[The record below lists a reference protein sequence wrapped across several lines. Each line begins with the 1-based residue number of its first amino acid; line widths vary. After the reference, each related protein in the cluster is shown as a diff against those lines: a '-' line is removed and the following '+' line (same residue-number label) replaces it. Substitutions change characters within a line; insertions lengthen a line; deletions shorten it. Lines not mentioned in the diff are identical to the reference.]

1 MRRALAVT
9 ATLFVAACV
18 RPMTQFDRYMAAG
31 QWSDAAREF
40 SGDSLLQND
49 EEAIYQAAVLHGTPD
64 RQTYDPTRARG
75 LFQGLLTK
83 FPGTK
88 HRDDAAARM
97 MLLDDVLRTRR
108 VAAARERE
116 LEDRIAALTR
126 ESQTLRIRVDSVAAQ
141 SDSLRGAIG
150 RLETLRKEREAELA
164 ALRLELQ
171 RLKEIDLKPRPTR
184 PPAQTREPSKG

>member
-1 MRRALAVT
+1 MMRRAVAVT
-9 ATLFVAACV
+9 ITLVVAACV
-18 RPMTQFDRYMAAG
+18 HPPTQFDRYMASG
-31 QWSDAAREF
+31 QWVDAAREF
-40 SGDSLLQND
+40 SSDSLLQND
-49 EEAIYQAAVLHGTPD
+49 EEAIYQAAILHGTPD
-64 RQTYDPTRARG
+64 RPTYDPTRARG

-108 VAAARERE
+108 VAAARERD
-116 LEDRIAALTR
+116 LEDRIAKLER
-126 ESQTLRIRVDSVAAQ
+126 ETQTLRVRIDSSAAQ
-141 SDSLRGAIG
+141 SDSLRGVIA
-150 RLETLRKEREAELA
+150 RVETLRKDRETELA

-184 PPAQTREPSKG
+184 PPA

>member
-1 MRRALAVT
+1 MRRVFAVT
-9 ATLFVAACV
+9 ATLLVAACV
-18 RPMTQFDRYMAAG
+18 HRTPSQFDRYMASG
-31 QWSDAAREF
+31 QWVDAAREF
-40 SGDSLLQND
+40 STDSLLQND
-49 EEAIYQAAVLHGTPD
+49 EEAIYQAAILHGTPD
-64 RQTYDPTRARG
+64 RPTYDPTRARG

-83 FPGTK
+83 FPGSK

-126 ESQTLRIRVDSVAAQ
+126 ESATLRVRIDSSATQ
-141 SDSLRGAIG
+141 SDSLRGTIA
-150 RLETLRKEREAELA
+150 RLDALRKDRDTELA

-184 PPAQTREPSKG
+184 PPR

>member
-1 MRRALAVT
+1 MLVLA
-9 ATLFVAACV
+9 ATMVAAACV
-18 RPMTQFDRYMAAG
+18 HPVTQFDRYMASG
-31 QWSDAAREF
+31 QWVDAAREF
-40 SGDSLLQND
+40 SNDSLLQNN

-64 RQTYDPTRARG
+64 RPTYDPTRARG

-108 VAAARERE
+108 LAAARERE

-126 ESQTLRIRVDSVAAQ
+126 ETQVLRVRIDSSVVQ
-141 SDSLRGAIG
+141 SDSLRAAIA
-150 RLETLRKEREAELA
+150 RVETLRKDRETELA

-171 RLKEIDLKPRPTR
+171 KLKEIDLKPRPTR
-184 PPAQTREPSKG
+184 PPGKEG

>member
-1 MRRALAVT
+1 MRRALLGIVT
-9 ATLFVAACV
+9 VLVAACV
-18 RPMTQFDRYMAAG
+18 RPATQFDRYMAAG
-31 QWSDAAREF
+31 QWVDAAREF
-40 SGDSLLQND
+40 SNDSLLQND

-64 RQTYDPTRARG
+64 RPTYDPTRARG

-116 LEDRIAALTR
+116 LEDRIAALMR
-126 ESQTLRIRVDSVAAQ
+126 DAQTLRVRIDSSAAH
-141 SDSLRGAIG
+141 SDSLRGAIA
-150 RLETLRKEREAELA
+150 RLETVRKDRETELA

-171 RLKEIDLKPRPTR
+171 KLKEIDLKPRPTR
-184 PPAQTREPSKG
+184 PPSREPSKG

>member
-1 MRRALAVT
+1 MRRVLVGMAAL
-9 ATLFVAACV
+9 LVAACIH
-18 RPMTQFDRYMAAG
+18 RPTTQFDRYMASG
-31 QWSDAAREF
+31 QWVDAAREF
-40 SGDSLLQND
+40 SNDSLLQND
-49 EEAIYQAAVLHGTPD
+49 EEAIYQAAILHGTPD
-64 RQTYDPTRARG
+64 RPTYDPTRARG

-83 FPGTK
+83 FPGSK

-126 ESQTLRIRVDSVAAQ
+126 ESATLRVRIDSSAAQ
-141 SDSLRGAIG
+141 SDSLRGAIA
-150 RLETLRKEREAELA
+150 RIETLRKERETEVA

-171 RLKEIDLKPRPTR
+171 RLKEIDLKPRPPR
-184 PPAQTREPSKG
+184 PPA